1 MTRNTL
7 RGERI
12 NETAQNR
19 HNNTWSFTC
28 IIWNIVYDSYIWR
41 HTKLYIDFHLWP
53 LILVALG
60 MEILYYNCLAP
71 EKAGTY
77 DFAAIIIL
85 IMIVFFA
92 MCMAGFDMVL
102 TNMPK
107 NIWDKWW

>member
-1 MTRNTL
+1 MRQRRIGTITL
-7 RGERI
+7 GVSLVLFGILFMIRI
-12 NETAQNR
+12 FGGILNYTL
-19 HNNTWSFTC
+19 
-28 IIWNIVYDSYIWR
+28 I
-41 HTKLYIDFHLWP
+41 FHLWP

-60 MEILYYNCLAP
+60 MEILYYNCLVP

-77 DFAAIIIL
+77 DFVAIIIL

>member
-1 MTRNTL
+1 MRQRRIGTITL
-7 RGERI
+7 GVSLVLFGILFMIRI
-12 NETAQNR
+12 FGGILNYTL
-19 HNNTWSFTC
+19 
-28 IIWNIVYDSYIWR
+28 I
-41 HTKLYIDFHLWP
+41 FHLWP

-71 EKAGTY
+71 KKAGTY

>member
-1 MTRNTL
+1 MRQRRIGTITL
-7 RGERI
+7 GVSLVLFGILFMIRI
-12 NETAQNR
+12 FGGVLNYTL
-19 HNNTWSFTC
+19 
-28 IIWNIVYDSYIWR
+28 I
-41 HTKLYIDFHLWP
+41 FHLWP

-60 MEILYYNCLAP
+60 LEILYYSCLTP
-71 EKAGTY
+71 EKAGAY

-107 NIWDKWW
+107 DIWDKWW

>member
-1 MTRNTL
+1 MRQRRIGTITL
-7 RGERI
+7 GVSLVLFGILFMIRI
-12 NETAQNR
+12 FGGVLNYTL
-19 HNNTWSFTC
+19 
-28 IIWNIVYDSYIWR
+28 I
-41 HTKLYIDFHLWP
+41 FHLWP

-60 MEILYYNCLAP
+60 LEILYYSCLEP
-71 EKAGTY
+71 EKAGAY

-107 NIWDKWW
+107 DIWDKWW